1 MQLVQEKKAYY
12 CFCASERLDKMREEQ
27 QARKM
32 APKYDR
38 HWLNLTEQEIQDKI
52 ANGEKYVIRF
62 KIPDSGE
69 FICNDIV
76 KGEVKF
82 KTSELDDFVILKSDG
97 FPTYHLA
104 HIVDDHFMKIT
115 HVLRGDEWLPSLPK
129 HILLWQAFGW
139 ESPVYA
145 HLPLLLGAD
154 KSKLS
159 KRQGDVAVE
168 DYLEKGYLP
177 EAILNFVALLGWNP
191 GEGSEQE
198 IFSMDELIENLPP
211 YSDDF
216 DYNEEYET
224 PVLTAGKSFIL
235 GCTNETKGIYNKL
248 PVIIFDDFTTDRKY
262 VNFLFKVKSSAMKLL
277 TPKTK
282 QVNLKYVFYM
292 MQQIKFNSSTHKR
305 YYLSEYSK
313 IKIPLPP
320 LEVQEKIV
328 EEIENYQNIVDG
340 AKKVVDS
347 YKPSFKI
354 DNDWNVVELGS
365 VCELING
372 RAYSQEELL
381 EKGKTPVL
389 RVGNFFSNKGWY
401 YSDLDLDENKYCD
414 NGDLLYAWS
423 ASFGPKIWDG
433 SKVIF
438 HYHIWKIKIND
449 RIDKMY
455 LYHLLDKKTEE
466 IKSTGHGI
474 AMMHVTKCGMEKMK
488 IPLPPLEIQKQ
499 IAARI
504 EEEQKLVDANKKLI
518 ELFEKKIKDKIAEVW
533 GE

>member
-1 MQLVQEKKAYY
+1 MEKTTRTRYAPSPTGYLHVGGLRGALYNYIFAKQNNGKYILRIEDTDQKREVAGASEKTIKTFEEIGLSHAEGPILENGKIVDKGDFGPYLQSKRIDLYQKYAMQLVQEKKAYY

-38 HWLNLTEQEIQDKI
+38 HCLNLTEQEIQDKI

-145 HLPLLLGAD
+145 HLPLLLGVD

-168 DYLEKGYLP
+168 DYLDKGYLP

-198 IFSMDELIENLPP
+198 IFSMDELIEKFDINKVNKSGAVFNIEKLDWMNGVYMRKMDTDKLAEKCLP
-211 YSDDF
+211 
-216 DYNEEYET
+216 
-224 PVLTAGKSFIL
+224 
-235 GCTNETKGIYNKL
+235 
-248 PVIIFDDFTTDRKY
+248 
-262 VNFLFKVKSSAMKLL
+262 
-277 TPKTK
+277 
-282 QVNLKYVFYM
+282 
-292 MQQIKFNSSTHKR
+292 
-305 YYLSEYSK
+305 
-313 IKIPLPP
+313 
-320 LEVQEKIV
+320 
-328 EEIENYQNIVDG
+328 
-340 AKKVVDS
+340 
-347 YKPSFKI
+347 
-354 DNDWNVVELGS
+354 
-365 VCELING
+365 
-372 RAYSQEELL
+372 
-381 EKGKTPVL
+381 
-389 RVGNFFSNKGWY
+389 
-401 YSDLDLDENKYCD
+401 
-414 NGDLLYAWS
+414 
-423 ASFGPKIWDG
+423 
-433 SKVIF
+433 
-438 HYHIWKIKIND
+438 
-449 RIDKMY
+449 
-455 LYHLLDKKTEE
+455 
-466 IKSTGHGI
+466 
-474 AMMHVTKCGMEKMK
+474 
-488 IPLPPLEIQKQ
+488 
-499 IAARI
+499 
-504 EEEQKLVDANKKLI
+504 
-518 ELFEKKIKDKIAEVW
+518 
-533 GE
+533 